1 MGSDDDLPDYLR
13 GVSNDGFQGQDNY
26 TLRTDQDGPM
36 SNSTFDKRSVLEDDL
51 DDDTD
56 EKPAPPPVRGLLALV
71 AVAFFAL
78 GLLVLL
84 IGAATAAGATVIR
97 GAQHDAEAAG
107 EALVQVVINE
117 KRIVPEL
124 GARGGNRGE
133 LEELLAAVDSSS
145 GLERSYR
152 ALAYTNAVQA
162 QIVAI
167 GDVRNTPIQRRQ
179 HEIDLAQDHFEGA
192 LAAWSSSAGNP
203 LGRLAVT
210 FGLADGPPA
219 R

>member
-1 MGSDDDLPDYLR
+1 MRCAACPLAGRHRSRRPATRDPGAAHRAEAILSAFGRPA
-13 GVSNDGFQGQDNY
+13 GV
-26 TLRTDQDGPM
+26 RTDEPQRHAD
-36 SNSTFDKRSVLEDDL
+36 SNRERAFAGSAGQPRQSHL
-51 DDDTD
+51 
-56 EKPAPPPVRGLLALV
+56 
-71 AVAFFAL
+71 VAFFAL